1 MKPLLQFNVLPAL
14 PDRLKS
20 LSDIARNL
28 WFAWNPEVIS
38 LFERLDREIWE
49 QSEHNPVQ
57 MLNRIDQRTLD
68 DAAADE
74 GFLAHLERVHF
85 LLEDYMANP
94 NCGILN
100 KSTPDNFLVAYFS
113 AEYGIAECLPIYSGG
128 LGILSGDHL
137 KSASDLN
144 LPFVAVGL
152 MYQEGYF
159 RQYLNFEGWQQ
170 EIYPKNDFVQLPTTL
185 IKDADGDPLTIQ
197 VSFASQTVY
206 AQIWRVQVGRVPL
219 YLLDTKIEKN
229 PIEFRNTTAQLYG
242 GDREMRL
249 RQEILLGIGG
259 VRALRAMDITP
270 TVYHMN
276 EGHSAFVTFER
287 IRILREEHGLSFD
300 EAREFVI
307 GSNVFTTHTPV
318 PAGNDYF
325 TADLMG
331 KYFTRYAPRLG
342 LNIQALLGYG
352 RTNPWDTEEAFC
364 MTVLALRLS
373 STSNAVSKLHAVVS
387 RSMWREVWRHFP
399 MEDVPIL
406 PITNGIHIPSWISD
420 EMASLYHRYLG
431 PKWVEDPDH
440 ERLWDRV
447 TQIPDTELWRARER
461 LRVRL
466 VSFARMRLK
475 EQLEHRGASRREIE
489 TSQEALNP
497 EYLTLVFSRRFATYK
512 RGTLLLRD
520 LDRLD
525 RILNNPDRPVQ
536 IIYAGKAHP
545 QDVEG
550 KEYIKR
556 IVQTCMM
563 EKFRQRIAFI
573 EDYDIKVS
581 QYLVQ
586 GADVWLNTPR
596 RPLEACGTSG
606 MKATANGGLNLS
618 VLDGWWDEAYSLD
631 NGWSIGSGEEYE
643 DEEYQDEVESRN
655 VYDLLEKEIAPLF
668 YARRDD
674 GLPREWIAKMKK
686 SMRNLCPVFNSHRMV
701 EEYTRKCYRPSTLN
715 WVGLSEHL
723 FEKAKQLAQWRQK
736 IMMHWPEVRV
746 TEVTTDSPFTRISGE
761 GVQVFAK
768 VALGE
773 LNADDVMVELYYGTL
788 DPENNFVDRTTALM
802 KPMGVEEDGLHR
814 FSGTL
819 ATTETGKVGAT
830 VRVLPYH
837 KFMGNIYAMGQ
848 VTWAASD

>member
-1 MKPLLQFNVLPAL
+1 MKPLLKFNVLPAL

-28 WFAWNPEVIS
+28 WFAWNPEVIA

-49 QSEHNPVQ
+49 QSEHNPVY
-57 MLNRIDQRTLD
+57 MLNRLNQQTLD
-68 DAAADE
+68 DAANDE

-85 LLEDYMANP
+85 LLEDYMASP
-94 NCGILN
+94 RCEILN
-100 KSTPDNFLVAYFS
+100 KSTPGKFLVAYFS

-144 LPFVAVGL
+144 VPLVGVGL

-170 EIYPKNDFVQLPTTL
+170 EIYPKNDFLQLPTTL
-185 IKDADGDPLTIQ
+185 VKDDQGNTLTIE
-197 VSFASQTVY
+197 VSFEGRPAY

-219 YLLDTKIEKN
+219 YLLDTNFEQN
-229 PIEFRNTTAQLYG
+229 PIEFRNTTTQLYG

-259 VRALRAMDITP
+259 VRALHAMGITP

-276 EGHSAFVTFER
+276 EGHSAFVPFER
-287 IRILREEHGLSFD
+287 IRMLREEHGLSFD

-307 GSNVFTTHTPV
+307 GSNVFTSHTPV

-325 TADLMG
+325 TAELMG
-331 KYFTRYAPRLG
+331 KYFTSYAPRLG

-352 RTNPWDTEEAFC
+352 RTNPWDNQEDFC

-373 STSNAVSKLHAVVS
+373 ATSNAVSKLHAAVS
-387 RSMWREVWRHFP
+387 RKMWRQVWRHFP
-399 MEDVPIL
+399 VEDIPIL

-420 EMASLYHRYLG
+420 EMARLYHRYLG

-440 ERLWDRV
+440 KRLWDRV

-475 EQLEHRGASRREIE
+475 KQLERRGASRREVE
-489 TSQEALNP
+489 ASQEALNP
-497 EYLTLVFSRRFATYK
+497 EYLTIVFSRRFATYK
-512 RGTLLLRD
+512 RGILLLRD

-525 RILNNPDRPVQ
+525 RILNNPKRPVQ

-556 IVQTCMM
+556 IVQTCTL
-563 EKFRQRIAFI
+563 ERFRQRIAFI

-631 NGWSIGSGEEYE
+631 NGWAIGSGEEYE
-643 DEEYQDEVESRN
+643 DKEYQDEVESRN
-655 VYDLLEKEIAPLF
+655 AYDLLEKEVAPLF
-668 YARRDD
+668 YARGED
-674 GLPREWIAKMKK
+674 GLPREWIAKMKR
-686 SMRNLCPVFNSHRMV
+686 SMGDLCKVFNSHRMV
-701 EEYTRKCYRPSTLN
+701 EEYTRKCYAPSTLN
-715 WVGLSEHL
+715 CIALSEHE
-723 FEKAKQLAQWRQK
+723 FEKAKQLAKWRQK
-736 IMMHWPEVRV
+736 IMTHWSDIRV
-746 TEVTTDSPFTRISGE
+746 KEVTTDSPFTRTSGE

-768 VALGE
+768 VALGG
-773 LNADDVMVELYYGTL
+773 LDPGDVRVELYYGTL
-788 DPENNFVDRTTALM
+788 DPENKFLDRTTAIM
-802 KPMGVEEDGLHR
+802 NPIGVEGDGLHR
-814 FSGTL
+814 FSGIL
-819 ATTETGKVGAT
+819 ATSETGKIGAT

-837 KFMGNIYAMGQ
+837 KFIGNIYAMGQ
-848 VTWAASD
+848 VTWADTA